1 MANGLTLTPGAVPLA
16 LLRRLHGSPTT
27 VELDQSCRGGI
38 DAAAQTV
45 SDVISRG
52 EVVYGINTGFGSLAK
67 TRISDGDLATLQ
79 RNLVLSHAT
88 GVGPL
93 LDDGVVRLAL
103 TLKAVGLARGHS
115 GVRWIVIETL
125 LGLLNHEI
133 YPCIPEK
140 GSVGASGDLA
150 PLAHLSAALIGVG
163 DVRHAGSIIPAAD
176 GLDIAG
182 VAPLELAPKEGLALL
197 NGTQISTA
205 LALSG
210 LFATEDRLAASLVT
224 GALTLDAARGSDAPF
239 DPRAQELRLH
249 PGQRDTAAIL
259 HMLLEGS
266 AIRASH
272 VHDDERVQDPYCLR
286 CMPQVLGACLDQLR
300 YAAAVLEREANAVTD
315 NPLIFHDTGEI
326 LSGGNFHAEPVA
338 LAADALAVA
347 VAEIGALAERRIAML
362 IDTTIS
368 ELPPFL
374 VEDGGVNSGFMI
386 AHVTAAALASEN
398 KALAY
403 PASVDSLPTS
413 ANQEDFVSMATRA
426 AARLLPMAENVANI
440 LAIELLA
447 AVQGIEFRAPLKT
460 SERLQVVVRELREQ
474 VPHYDRD
481 RFFKPDI
488 DTAKLVVTG
497 KLGQNH
503 CANILP
509 SLATSSPVA

>member
-1 MANGLTLTPGAVPLA
+1 MAETLTLTPGAVSLA
-16 LLRRLHGSPTT
+16 ELRRVHRAPLKI
-27 VELDQSCRGGI
+27 ELGDDCRAGV
-38 DAAAQTV
+38 DAAALTV
-45 SDVISRG
+45 SEVVGRG
-52 EVVYGINTGFGSLAK
+52 DVVYGINTGFGRLAK
-67 TRISDGDLATLQ
+67 TRISDSDLATLQ

-93 LDDGVVRLAL
+93 LDDAVVRLTLA
-103 TLKAVGLARGHS
+103 LKAVGLARGHS
-115 GVRWIVIETL
+115 GVRWRIIEAIL
-125 LGLLNHEI
+125 ALLNHEI

-150 PLAHLSAALIGVG
+150 PLAHLAAALIGVG
-163 DVRHAGSIIPAAD
+163 DVRHRGAIVPAAE
-176 GLDIAG
+176 GLRAAG
-182 VAPLELAPKEGLALL
+182 IEPLELAPKEGLALL
-197 NGTQISTA
+197 NGTQVSTA
-205 LALSG
+205 LALTG
-210 LFATEDRLAASLVT
+210 LLASEDRLAASLVT

-239 DPRAQELRLH
+239 DPRVQELRLH
-249 PGQRDTAAIL
+249 PGQRDTAAVL

-286 CMPQVLGACLDQLR
+286 CMPQVLGACLDQIR
-300 YAAAVLEREANAVTD
+300 YTAEVLEREANAVTD

-338 LAADALAVA
+338 LVADALAVA
-347 VAEIGALAERRIAML
+347 IAEIGALAERRVAML

-374 VEDGGVNSGFMI
+374 VDEGGVNSGFMI

-398 KALAY
+398 KALAH
-403 PASVDSLPTS
+403 PSSVDSLPTS

-426 AARLLPMAENVANI
+426 AARLLPMTENVANI

-447 AVQGIEFRAPLKT
+447 AVQGIEFHSPLTT
-460 SERLQVVVRELREQ
+460 SDHLQAVLRGVREQ
-474 VPHYDRD
+474 VAPYDRD

-488 DTAKLVVTG
+488 DAAREIITG
-497 KLGQNH
+497 GLGLGDCGH
-503 CANILP
+503 ILP
-509 SLATSSPVA
+509 SLAA

>member
-1 MANGLTLTPGAVPLA
+1 MADSLTLKPGAVRLA
-16 LLRRLHGSPTT
+16 ELRRIHQAPIRI
-27 VELDQSCRGGI
+27 ELEESCRAAV
-38 DAAAQTV
+38 DDAAQTV
-45 SDVISRG
+45 SDVLSRG
-52 EVVYGINTGFGSLAK
+52 EVVYGINTGFGRLTK
-67 TRISDGDLATLQ
+67 TRINEADLAILQ
-79 RNLVLSHAT
+79 SNLVLSHAT

-93 LDDGVVRLAL
+93 LDDAVVRLAL
-103 TLKAVGLARGHS
+103 ALKAIGLARGHS
-115 GVRWIVIETL
+115 GVRWIVIEAIL
-125 LGLLNHEI
+125 ALLNHEI

-150 PLAHLSAALIGVG
+150 PLAHLAATLIGVG
-163 DVRHAGSIIPAAD
+163 EVTHDGHVIDAAEGLRVAGIT
-176 GLDIAG
+176 
-182 VAPLELAPKEGLALL
+182 PLVLAPKEGLALL

-210 LFATEDRLAASLVT
+210 LFAIEDRLGSSLVT

-239 DPRAQELRLH
+239 DPRVHELRLH

-259 HMLLEGS
+259 HSLLEGS

-272 VHDDERVQDPYCLR
+272 VDDDERVQDPYSLR
-286 CMPQVLGACLDQLR
+286 CMPQVLGACLDQIR
-300 YAAAVLEREANAVTD
+300 YAATVLEREANAVTD

-347 VAEIGALAERRIAML
+347 IAEVGALAERRVAML

-374 VEDGGVNSGFMI
+374 VDDGGVNSGFMI

-398 KALAY
+398 KALAH

-413 ANQEDFVSMATRA
+413 ANQEDFVSIATRA
-426 AARLLPMAENVANI
+426 AARLLPMTENVAHI

-447 AVQGIEFRAPLKT
+447 AVQGIEFHKPLET
-460 SERLQVVVRELREQ
+460 SERLQVVARGLRTS
-474 VPHYDRD
+474 VDRYDRD

-488 DTAKLVVTG
+488 DAATLIIKG
-497 KLGQNH
+497 GLGRDH
-503 CANILP
+503 CAGILP
-509 SLATSSPVA
+509 SLAQ